1 MIRKSDP
8 WYIHLVLW
16 VVILILVYVLIRVA
30 YVEPTK
36 VVEAE
41 RYNKA
46 ESRARMDN
54 LRQAEILWEEKKGS
68 YTDNLDSLIHFMKT
82 DSTVVKVI
90 QGVDTITARTT
101 NPFVPLESKP
111 LTEETDT
118 VEYYTQT
125 VPSMLKTTPKSNS
138 QYILQIDTTT
148 SIDTV
153 INRRGNIVKIDT
165 LTEMGTRY
173 YIEDP
178 DGYGTIGDVY
188 SDALKNT
195 ASWE

>member
-1 MIRKSDP
+1 MRKSDP
-8 WYIHLVLW
+8 WYIHVVLW
-16 VVILILVYVLIRVA
+16 VVIFILVYVLIRVA
-30 YVEPTK
+30 YIEPVA
-36 VVEAE
+36 VVESE
-41 RYNKA
+41 KYNKS

-54 LRQAEILWEEKKGS
+54 LRQAQMLWEDKHGS
-68 YTDNLDSLIHFMKT
+68 YTDNLDSLVYFLKN
-82 DSTVVKVI
+82 DSSVVKVI
-90 QGVDTITARTT
+90 NGTDTITMRST
-101 NPFVPLESKP
+101 NPFVALQSER
-111 LTEETDT
+111 LTENTDT
-118 VEYYTQT
+118 IEYFTQT
-125 VPSMLKTTPKSNS
+125 VPELITKSPKSNQ

-148 SIDTV
+148 SVDTV

-178 DGYGTIGDVY
+178 DGYGSIGDVY